1 MKTFR
6 ILFLVIAAAVL
17 STVQANAQTFR
28 GQKSFGVDAGYIS
41 RNKSALAG
49 IQFQYSFSSHFRVAP
64 GARCIFRNNDRD
76 AFQLDL
82 DTHYPFNFTGDRA
95 ALYPILGVNYSWWND
110 HTHDA
115 ESSEDVTT
123 RKRNLGLNAGA
134 GFEFTASST
143 LKVHIDAR
151 YSLVKSN
158 SSMQLTLGIAY
169 LF

>member
-82 DTHYPFNFTGDRA
+82 DTHYPFNFTGNRA

-110 HTHDA
+110 HTHSP

-123 RKRNLGLNAGA
+123 RKHNLGLNAGA
-134 GFEFTASST
+134 GFEITATST